1 MQKKLI
7 DYIKAVG
14 TETNNLSFGKD
25 EIEKIIEEQE
35 VFTKSINADVR
46 TVIYVSWKGE
56 NIVGCSVICN
66 LSHRIIIYQILV

>member
-25 EIEKIIEEQE
+25 EIEKIIEE
-35 VFTKSINADVR
+35 
-46 TVIYVSWKGE
+46 
-56 NIVGCSVICN
+56 
-66 LSHRIIIYQILV
+66 